1 MKPRVL
7 IVGTV
12 PYNKKSTSR
21 AFESYFSGW
30 EKENLTQIFSN
41 SKAPCKGHC
50 GTLFQITDHRM
61 LRRWFDPRVKTG
73 KIFCYDELDDQWAD
87 NGLEVGNGVIE
98 KAYRIGQKHTPL
110 THLLRGGLWR
120 KAFWCT
126 RELNEW
132 MDAFKPECVFLAFS
146 DDYFINQI
154 ALYAA
159 KRYNIPIISC
169 IGDDY
174 YFNRHFSLNPF
185 YLVYKETYRALI
197 RRVLRHPGSAIY
209 ISDKIRDKYNSEFGL
224 NGQTVYLTSTIQ
236 RKPYSPINIKKPV
249 ITYFGNIGMGRNES
263 LSAIASALGR
273 IDPSYKVEVYSNCA
287 DPATISVIEKNPN
300 ALYMGSI
307 PYANVLKRMGES
319 DITLVVEGFA
329 DKDVELSRYSL
340 STKAADALASGCAI
354 FAFGSSEC
362 GVIDYLKSTNA
373 AEVCTDPAL
382 LQDALCTLLN
392 DTDRQKKY
400 YDAQILVTQK
410 NHNLQSSCAI
420 SQAVIEDAIKNY
432 PSEVL
437 RA

>member
-1 MKPRVL
+1 MDYRVL

-30 EKENLTQIFSN
+30 DRDCLAQIFSN
-41 SKAPCKGHC
+41 SKTPCKGHC
-50 GTLFQITDHRM
+50 GSLFQITDHRM
-61 LRRWFDPRVKTG
+61 LRRWLNPGVKTG
-73 KIFCYDELDDQWAD
+73 KVFRYDELEEQWAD
-87 NGLEVGNGVIE
+87 NDLEVGSAVIE

-110 THLLRGGLWR
+110 THLLRGVLWR

-126 RELNEW
+126 QELQNW
-132 MDAFKPECVFLAFS
+132 MDDFRPECVFLAFS

-159 KRYNIPIISC
+159 KRYDIPIVSC

-185 YLVYKETYRALI
+185 YVLYKETYRALI

-224 NGQTVYLTSTIQ
+224 NGQTVYLTSTIS
-236 RKPYSPINIKKPV
+236 RKPFAPINTEKPIV
-249 ITYFGNIGMGRNES
+249 TYFGNIGMGRNKS
-263 LSAIASALGR
+263 LSDIAAALGK
-273 IDPSYKVEVYSNCA
+273 INPSYRLEIYSNCS
-287 DPATISVIEKNPN
+287 DPGLIDVLQKNPHVR
-300 ALYMGSI
+300 YMGSV
-307 PYANVLKRMGES
+307 PYSDVLKRMGES
-319 DITLVVEGFA
+319 DITVVVEGFA
-329 DKDVELSRYSL
+329 EKDVELSRYSL

-354 FAFGSSEC
+354 LAYGSPEC
-362 GVIDYLKSTNA
+362 GVIDYLRSTNA
-373 AEVCTDPAL
+373 AQVCTDPAL
-382 LQDALCTLLN
+382 LQESITELFQN
-392 DTDRQKKY
+392 PDTQRRY
-400 YDAQILVTQK
+400 YDAQISVTEK
-410 NHNLQSSCAI
+410 NHNLPASCRI
-420 SQAVIEDAIKNY
+420 SRAVIETAIQNY